1 MERHEEQTVAKE
13 IWLWIKEQLGQA
25 KGAIGAY
32 LRTLWRWFGGWLR
45 TVSGSS
51 WRKVAV
57 GIPALFFLY
66 IIIGMPVV
74 HRIDD
79 TVLVPTNA
87 PSGGSKTVAAISYLV
102 DREVNVHNWTPN
114 DPFFLPGWWL
124 DNTPNYQKGIVSALS
139 RVSLELRDQLGRSR
153 GSSAVDEDLQKAA
166 GNLAKE
172 PGRWIIDF
180 DTSWLP
186 TTPSNSYY
194 RQAVDELRA
203 YNQRLAAG
211 TATFE
216 RRSDN
221 LLATLDRIALD
232 LGASSAALEQY
243 ISTEAGGFLP
253 DVGADDLFYETKGK
267 LFAYAVVLR
276 ALEEDFDKVISDR
289 ELTSIYT
296 ELLHSM
302 EASATLDPTVVINGS
317 PDGTL
322 ANHLS
327 MQGFYL
333 LRARTQ
339 LKEVNNILLK

>member
-1 MERHEEQTVAKE
+1 VAKE
-13 IWLWIKEQLGQA
+13 IWLWIKEQFGRGWHGLGA
-25 KGAIGAY
+25 
-32 LRTLWRWFGGWLR
+32 LFSRLWRWFGGWLR

-57 GIPALFFLY
+57 GLPTVFFIY
-66 IIIGMPVV
+66 ILVGMPIA

-79 TVLVPTNA
+79 AILVPDATPA
-87 PSGGSKTVAAISYLV
+87 GGSKTVGSLTYLI

-124 DNTPNYQKGIVSALS
+124 DNTPNYQKGIVSAVS

-153 GSSAVDEDLQKAA
+153 GSSAVDTDLQKAA

-172 PGRWIIDF
+172 PERWIIDF

-186 TTPSNSYY
+186 TTASHTYY
-194 RQAVDELRA
+194 REAVEQLKS

-211 TATFE
+211 EAIFE

-221 LLATLDRIALD
+221 FLATLERIALD
-232 LGASSAALEQY
+232 LGASSAALEKY
-243 ISTEAGGFLP
+243 ISSEAGGFLP
-253 DVGADDLFYETKGK
+253 DFGADDLFYETKGK
-267 LFAYAVVLR
+267 LFAYAVILR
-276 ALEEDFDKVISDR
+276 ALEEDFAKVINDR
-289 ELTSIYT
+289 ELASIYK

-302 EASATLDPTVVINGS
+302 ESAATLDPTVVINGAS
-317 PDGTL
+317 DGTL